1 MNNKDTKIAKK
12 TIQAGIE
19 ALKKLS
25 NSLNRSSEFSKAVNL
40 CNKANKIGITGIGKS
55 KDISLYL
62 GGLMSSLNIPAV
74 GMSLQDIAHGGLGFF
89 SGKNDILIIF
99 SKSGQSSELSKDL
112 LKHFHKFKIKI
123 IGVSCKSNSMLLK
136 NSTIK
141 ILLPEVREAG
151 GLLAP
156 TSSSTMFASFG
167 NALSMALAK
176 RKKLTNKI
184 LKKNH
189 PAGSIGSS
197 LIEIQEIMAKKKDI
211 PIISSNK
218 TMKEAIKVMN
228 AKKLGIV
235 AVKEKNGK
243 IGIITDGDLRR
254 HANNL
259 YQKSISKIS
268 TKNPTWIA
276 ENESALVAVDRMNS
290 LKITSLLVA
299 SSKGINKKIKQI
311 SGIIHMHHCLSR
323 GIK

>member
-1 MNNKDTKIAKK
+1 MNKDTKVAKK
-12 TIQAGIE
+12 TVQAGIK

-25 NSLNRSSEFSKAVNL
+25 SSLNHSSQFSKAVNL
-40 CNKANKIGITGIGKS
+40 CNKANKIGIIGIGKS
-55 KDISLYL
+55 KDISLYIGNL
-62 GGLMSSLNIPAV
+62 FSSLNIPAV
-74 GMSLQDIAHGGLGFF
+74 GFAVQDLSHGGLGFF
-89 SGKNDILIIF
+89 SKGDILLIF
-99 SKSGQSSELSKDL
+99 SKSGESSELSSL
-112 LKHFHKFKIKI
+112 LKHFKKFKIKTVGI
-123 IGVSCKSNSMLLK
+123 SCKSNSMLLK
-136 NSTIK
+136 YSTVK
-141 ILLPEVREAG
+141 ILLPEVEEAG
-151 GLLAP
+151 GFLSP

-167 NALSMALAK
+167 NALSMAIAK

-197 LIEIQEIMAKKKDI
+197 LVEIHEIMAEKKDI

-218 TMKEAIKVMN
+218 TMKEAIKVMSK
-228 AKKLGIV
+228 KKLGIV
-235 AVKEKNGK
+235 CIREKNGK

-276 ENESALVAVDRMNS
+276 ENESALVAVEKMNS
-290 LKITSLLVA
+290 LKITSLLVT
-299 SSKGINKKIKQI
+299 SNKYINKKVKQI

>member
-1 MNNKDTKIAKK
+1 MNKDLQTAKK
-12 TIQAGIE
+12 TIQSAIE

-25 NSLNRSSEFSKAVNL
+25 NNISRSSQFSKAVNL

-62 GGLMSSLNIPAV
+62 GNILQALNIPAI

-89 SGKNDILIIF
+89 SKKNDILIIF
-99 SKSGQSSELSKDL
+99 SKSGQSSELSQDL
-112 LKHFHKFKIKI
+112 LEHFHKFKIKI

-136 NSTIK
+136 NSTVK
-141 ILLPEVREAG
+141 ILLPKVREAG
-151 GLLAP
+151 GLLVP
-156 TSSSTMFASFG
+156 TSSSTMFACFG
-167 NALSMALAK
+167 NALCMALAK

-197 LIEIQEIMAKKKDI
+197 LVEIHELMAKKNDI
-211 PIISSNK
+211 PIINSNK
-218 TMKEAIKVMN
+218 TMREAIKEMN
-228 AKKLGIV
+228 KKKLGIV
-235 AVKEKNGK
+235 CIKEKNGK

-268 TKNPTWIA
+268 TKNPSWIA
-276 ENESALVAVDRMNS
+276 EDESALIAVERMNR
-290 LKITSLLVA
+290 LKITSLLVSRSQDA
-299 SSKGINKKIKQI
+299 NKKTKRVAGVI
-311 SGIIHMHHCLSR
+311 SIHHCLK
-323 GIK
+323 IK

>member
-1 MNNKDTKIAKK
+1 MNKDTKVAKK

-25 NSLNRSSEFSKAVNL
+25 NSLNNSSQFSKAVNL

-62 GGLMSSLNIPAV
+62 GGVMSSLNIPAI

-89 SGKNDILIIF
+89 SKKDDILIIF
-99 SKSGQSSELSKDL
+99 SKSGESSELSREL
-112 LKHFHKFKIKI
+112 LEHFRKFKIKI

-141 ILLPEVREAG
+141 ILLPKVEEAG

-156 TSSSTMFASFG
+156 TSSSTMFACFG
-167 NALSMALAK
+167 NALCMALAK

-197 LIEIQEIMAKKKDI
+197 LVEIHELMARKNNI

-218 TMKEAIKVMN
+218 TTREAIKEMN
-228 AKKLGIV
+228 KKKLGIV
-235 AVKEKNGK
+235 CVKEKNGK
-243 IGIITDGDLRR
+243 ISIITDGDLRR
-254 HANNL
+254 HAYNL
-259 YQKSISKIS
+259 Y
-268 TKNPTWIA
+268 
-276 ENESALVAVDRMNS
+276 E
-290 LKITSLLVA
+290 
-299 SSKGINKKIKQI
+299 
-311 SGIIHMHHCLSR
+311 
-323 GIK
+323 

>member
-1 MNNKDTKIAKK
+1 MNKDTKVAKK

-25 NSLNRSSEFSKAVNL
+25 NSLNNSSQFSKAVNL
-40 CNKANKIGITGIGKS
+40 CNKANKIGIIGIGKS
-55 KDISLYL
+55 KDISLYIGNL
-62 GGLMSSLNIPAV
+62 FSSLNIPAAGFAV
-74 GMSLQDIAHGGLGFF
+74 QDLSHGGLGFF
-89 SGKNDILIIF
+89 SKGDILLIF
-99 SKSGQSSELSKDL
+99 SKSGESSELSSL
-112 LKHFHKFKIKI
+112 LKHFKKFKIKT
-123 IGVSCKSNSMLLK
+123 IGISCKSNSMLLK
-136 NSTIK
+136 YSTIK
-141 ILLPEVREAG
+141 ILLPEVKEAEG
-151 GLLAP
+151 FLSP
-156 TSSSTMFASFG
+156 TSSSTMFTSFG
-167 NALSMALAK
+167 NALSMAIAK

-197 LIEIQEIMAKKKDI
+197 LVEIHELCAKKKDI

-218 TMKEAIKVMN
+218 TMREAIKVIN
-228 AKKLGIV
+228 KGRLGIV
-235 AVKEKNGK
+235 CVKEKNGK

-276 ENESALVAVDRMNS
+276 ENESALVAVEKMNQ
-290 LKITSLLVA
+290 LKITSLLVT
-299 SSKGINKKIKQI
+299 SEKDINKKVKKI
-311 SGIIHMHHCLSR
+311 SGIIHMHHCL

>member
-1 MNNKDTKIAKK
+1 MNRDLKIAKK
-12 TIQAGIE
+12 TIQAGIK

-25 NSLNRSSEFSKAVNL
+25 NSLNYSSQFSKAVNL
-40 CNKANKIGITGIGKS
+40 CSKANKIGIIGIGKS
-55 KDISLYL
+55 KDISLYIGNL
-62 GGLMSSLNIPAV
+62 FSSLNIPAV
-74 GMSLQDIAHGGLGFF
+74 GFAVQDLSHGGLGFF
-89 SGKNDILIIF
+89 SKDDILLIF
-99 SKSGQSSELSKDL
+99 SKSGESSELSSL
-112 LKHFHKFKIKI
+112 LKHFKKFKIKT
-123 IGVSCKSNSMLLK
+123 IGISCKSNSMLLK
-136 NSTIK
+136 YSTVK
-141 ILLPEVREAG
+141 ILLPEVEEAG
-151 GLLAP
+151 GFLSP

-167 NALSMALAK
+167 NALSMAIAK

-197 LIEIQEIMAKKKDI
+197 LVEIHEIMAEKKDI

-228 AKKLGIV
+228 KKKLGIV
-235 AVKEKNGK
+235 CIREKNGK

-276 ENESALVAVDRMNS
+276 ENESALVAVEKMNS
-290 LKITSLLVA
+290 LKITSLLVT
-299 SSKGINKKIKQI
+299 SNKYINKKVKQI
-311 SGIIHMHHCLSR
+311 SGIIHMHHCISR
-323 GIK
+323 N

>member
-1 MNNKDTKIAKK
+1 MNKDSQIAKK
-12 TIQAGIE
+12 TVQVGIE
-19 ALKKLS
+19 ALKKLLA
-25 NSLNRSSEFSKAVNL
+25 NFNRTSQFSKAVSL
-40 CNKANKIGITGIGKS
+40 CNGANKIGITGIGKS
-55 KDISLYL
+55 KDISLYV

-74 GMSLQDIAHGGLGFF
+74 GFSVQDLSHGGLGFF
-89 SGKNDILIIF
+89 SKDDILLIF
-99 SKSGQSSELSKDL
+99 SKSGESSELSSL
-112 LKHFHKFKIKI
+112 LKHFQKLKIKT
-123 IGVSCKSNSMLLK
+123 IGISCKSNSMLLK
-136 NSTIK
+136 HSTLK
-141 ILLPEVREAG
+141 ILLPEVEEAG
-151 GLLAP
+151 GFLSP

-167 NALSMALAK
+167 NALCMALAK

-197 LIEIQEIMAKKKDI
+197 LLEIHELMAKKKDI

-218 TMKEAIKVMN
+218 TMKEAIKEMN
-228 AKKLGIV
+228 KKKLGV
-235 AVKEKNGK
+235 VCVKEKNGK

-268 TKNPTWIA
+268 TKNPSWIA
-276 ENESALVAVDRMNS
+276 ENESALIAVERMNS

-299 SSKGINKKIKQI
+299 RNQDVNKKIKKVF
-311 SGIIHMHHCLSR
+311 GIIHLHHCLSR

>member
-1 MNNKDTKIAKK
+1 MNKDIKVAKK
-12 TIQAGIE
+12 TIQTGIE

-40 CNKANKIGITGIGKS
+40 CSKASKIGITGIGKS

-62 GGLMSSLNIPAV
+62 GGIASSLNISAI

-89 SGKNDILIIF
+89 SKKNDILIIF

-112 LKHFHKFKIKI
+112 LEHFHKCKIKI
-123 IGVSCKSNSMLLK
+123 IGVSCRSNSTLLK
-136 NSTIK
+136 NSSVK
-141 ILLPEVREAG
+141 ILLPEVEEAG

-156 TSSSTMFASFG
+156 TSSSTMFACFG
-167 NALSMALAK
+167 NALCMALAK

-184 LKKNH
+184 LKRNH

-197 LIEIQEIMAKKKDI
+197 LVEINQLMARNNDI

-218 TMKEAIKVMN
+218 TVKEAIKVMN
-228 AKKLGIV
+228 KKHLGIV
-235 AVKEKNGK
+235 LIKEKNGK
-243 IGIITDGDLRR
+243 ISIITDGDLRR

-276 ENESALVAVDRMNS
+276 EDETGLIAVQKMTN
-290 LKITSLLVA
+290 LKITSLLVTQKKDI
-299 SSKGINKKIKQI
+299 SKKYKKLV
-311 SGIIHMHHCLSR
+311 GVLHLHHCLSR

>member
-1 MNNKDTKIAKK
+1 MNKDLKIAKK
-12 TIQAGIE
+12 TIQVGIK

-25 NSLNRSSEFSKAVNL
+25 NSLNHSPQFSKAVHL
-40 CNKANKIGITGIGKS
+40 CNKANKIGIIGIGKS
-55 KDISLYL
+55 KDISLYIANL
-62 GGLMSSLNIPAV
+62 FSSLNIPAAGFAV
-74 GMSLQDIAHGGLGFF
+74 QDLSHGGLGFF
-89 SGKNDILIIF
+89 SKGDILLIF
-99 SKSGQSSELSKDL
+99 SKSGESSELSREL
-112 LKHFHKFKIKI
+112 LEHFRKFKIKI

-197 LIEIQEIMAKKKDI
+197 LVEIHEIMAKKKDI

>member
-1 MNNKDTKIAKK
+1 MNKDLKIAK
-12 TIQAGIE
+12 TTVRTGIE

-25 NSLNRSSEFSKAVNL
+25 VSFNRSLQFSKAVNL

-55 KDISLYL
+55 KDISVYV

-74 GMSLQDIAHGGLGFF
+74 GFSVQDLLHGGLGFF
-89 SGKNDILIIF
+89 SKDDILLIF
-99 SKSGQSSELSKDL
+99 SKSGESSELSSL
-112 LKHFHKFKIKI
+112 LRHFHKFKIKT
-123 IGVSCKSNSMLLK
+123 IGISCKSNSMLLK
-136 NSTIK
+136 HSTIK
-141 ILLPEVREAG
+141 ILLPEVEEAG
-151 GLLAP
+151 GLLSP
-156 TSSSTMFASFG
+156 TSSSTMFACFG
-167 NALSMALAK
+167 NALCMALVK

-197 LIEIQEIMAKKKDI
+197 LVEIHELMAKKNDI
-211 PIISSNK
+211 PIINSNK
-218 TMKEAIKVMN
+218 TMKEAIKEMN
-228 AKKLGIV
+228 KKKLGIV
-235 AVKEKNGK
+235 CVKEKNGK

-276 ENESALVAVDRMNS
+276 KDETALAALEKITNS
-290 LKITSLLVA
+290 KITSLLVTQN
-299 SSKGINKKIKQI
+299 KDIRKKNKKLI
-311 SGIIHMHHCLSR
+311 GVLHLHHLPLGR

>member
-1 MNNKDTKIAKK
+1 MNQDTKVAKK

-25 NSLNRSSEFSKAVNL
+25 NSLNHSSQFSKAVNL
-40 CNKANKIGITGIGKS
+40 CSKANKIGITGIGKS

-62 GGLMSSLNIPAV
+62 GNILQALNIPAI

-89 SGKNDILIIF
+89 SKKNDILIIF
-99 SKSGQSSELSKDL
+99 SKSGQSSELSQDL
-112 LKHFHKFKIKI
+112 LEHFHKFKIKI

-136 NSTIK
+136 NSTVK
-141 ILLPEVREAG
+141 ILLPEVRESD
-151 GLLAP
+151 GLLVP
-156 TSSSTMFASFG
+156 TSSSTMFACWG
-167 NALSMALAK
+167 NALSIALAK

-197 LIEIQEIMAKKKDI
+197 LVEIHELMAKKNDI
-211 PIISSNK
+211 PIINSNK
-218 TMKEAIKVMN
+218 TMREAIKEMN
-228 AKKLGIV
+228 KKKLGIV
-235 AVKEKNGK
+235 CVKEKNGK

-268 TKNPTWIA
+268 TKNPSWIA
-276 ENESALVAVDRMNS
+276 EDESALIAVERMNR
-290 LKITSLLVA
+290 LKITSLLVSRSQDA
-299 SSKGINKKIKQI
+299 NKKTKRVAGVI
-311 SGIIHMHHCLSR
+311 SIHHCLK
-323 GIK
+323 IK